1 MNFDLNIQN
10 YKLDELRE
18 IFDLP
23 VNYDHSLMNSQET
36 KLKETVLN
44 NMEINE
50 ILKMKTIAFLSKAKE
65 LLIQR
70 ISENVNGSIKNDVKE
85 IYKDFYNS
93 RYELKTTELENS
105 ENHMIQIE
113 KKSPFLSSFP
123 SDFFPGVINPL
134 KRRINSQNLN
144 IDTRF
149 RDNYFSTQSSN
160 FGFELPMM
168 FKDIVTMQLN
178 ALELPTSFYTISKQL
193 GNNFF
198 NISIHVRI
206 SDDIETFTA
215 TVHVTDG
222 NYTSETLMTFLNTYL
237 NGLGDFYQYIY
248 FTTNLYNNTTGS
260 GQVVVGIN
268 SKFTEDYPDY
278 EIPVLTLNF
287 QVGKNGL
294 DDTFTPLPLKFGWI
308 LGFRNGLYVNNT
320 TYVSEGLLSLTGPRY
335 VYLVVDDYNNNVND
349 GFYSAFNSSV
359 LNKNILARISLQ
371 SGIFNVFT
379 QNNLSIITSP
389 RRYYGPVNIQ
399 KVTIQLLDEYG
410 RILDLNNMDYSFCL
424 TFQSIYDIQ

>member
-1 MNFDLNIQN
+1 
-10 YKLDELRE
+10 
-18 IFDLP
+18 
-23 VNYDHSLMNSQET
+23 MNSQET

-335 VYLVVDDYNNNVND
+335 VYLVVDDYNNNVNN
-349 GFYSAFNSSV
+349 GFYSAFNSSI
-359 LNKNILARISLQ
+359 LNKNVLARISLQ
-371 SGIFNVFT
+371 ANAFNVFVENNFNVVT
-379 QNNLSIITSP
+379 QP
-389 RRYYGPVNIQ
+389 RQYYGPVNI
-399 KVTIQLLDEYG
+399 TSLHIELIYAYG
-410 RILDLNNMDYSFCL
+410 RVIANCL
-424 TFQSIYDIQ
+424 